1 MTTRV
6 PLEASDPI
14 SESLWHRY
22 QNTLKGVFVLIV
34 TLFIAAAGFRI
45 IEGED
50 WSWPD
55 ALYMAVITMS
65 TVGYSEVHPLSEV
78 GRLFGLAVI
87 IIGVGA
93 FAYTFASLGE
103 YMVTGRLRGDLQ
115 LNRTKRELIK
125 LSNHHV
131 LVGYG
136 HTGAIVASELKSLS
150 NEQVVVIDVDREAA
164 QKACDDGFIA
174 IVGDAGQDEVF
185 LKAGIERAKSL
196 VCTVSSDSVAVMTV
210 LSARALAP
218 NLKIV
223 ARAMFPDAESKL
235 MRAGATE
242 VVSTYHIAGRS
253 IAHRAAETSGNHNID
268 VLLEMNSTGLRWD
281 QAKVPKDSI
290 YAGAS
295 ISDSG
300 LIDDCDAHIVAV
312 RKVDTGEIIPAEHE
326 TVIHLGDTIIIVGMS
341 QQVSDT
347 AALINRPRRASE

>member
-1 MTTRV
+1 M
-6 PLEASDPI
+6 PLEASDTI
-14 SESLWHRY
+14 SESLWQRY
-22 QNTLKGVFVLIV
+22 QNTLKGLFVLV
-34 TLFIAAAGFRI
+34 ATLFIAAAGFRI

-65 TVGYSEVHPLSEV
+65 TVGYAEVHPLSEE

-87 IIGVGA
+87 IIGVSA
-93 FAYTFASLGE
+93 FAYTFASIGE

-115 LNRTKRELIK
+115 LNRTKRDLIK
-125 LSNHHV
+125 LDNHHV

-150 NEQVVVIDVDREAA
+150 NEQVVIIDVDKHAA

-185 LKAGIERAKSL
+185 LKAGIQRAKSL
-196 VCTVSSDSVAVMTV
+196 VCTVSSDSIAVMAV
-210 LSARALAP
+210 LSAQALAP

-235 MRAGATE
+235 RRAGATE

-253 IAHRAAETSGNHNID
+253 IAHRAAQTSASHNID
-268 VLLEMNSTGLRWD
+268 VLLEMNSSGLRWD
-281 QAKVPKDSI
+281 QVEVSKNSI
-290 YAGAS
+290 YAGS
-295 ISDSG
+295 NISDSK
-300 LIDDCDAHIVAV
+300 LTNDCDAHILAV
-312 RKVDTGEIIPAEHE
+312 RKTDTGEVAPVDRE
-326 TVIHLGDTIIIVGMS
+326 TVIHPGDTIIMVGMS
-341 QQVSDT
+341 QQVSDAIT
-347 AALINRPRRASE
+347 LINRSRRATN